1 MKVFVKSRRA
11 RGARPIGVLFI
22 LSAVLIASV
31 FGAAAPKGKNLT
43 EAERTARRKELIAP
57 VAEGVLR
64 ARPTFAACGVCY
76 GSAKAVPGL
85 ALEWR
90 KLGEPSWQA
99 LR

>member
-43 EAERTARRKELIAP
+43 EAD
-57 VAEGVLR
+57 GHH
-64 ARPTFAACGVCY
+64 
-76 GSAKAVPGL
+76 
-85 ALEWR
+85 
-90 KLGEPSWQA
+90 
-99 LR
+99 

>member
-1 MKVFVKSRRA
+1 MHRL
-11 RGARPIGVLFI
+11 IINL
-22 LSAVLIASV
+22 AVALVAV
-31 FGAAAPKGKNLT
+31 ACAAASMT
-43 EAERTARRKELIAP
+43 EAERAARRKAIIAP

-90 KLGEPSWQA
+90 KLGEPS
-99 LR
+99 